1 MSRRLS
7 WWTLGHGWKAKEVV
21 GTTAWSCRQTSSFIW
36 KSGWFES
43 DFSFLGWKLDWFVG
57 RLEGWSRTSTPSP
70 GTLEGWSRTSTPLSG
85 TLEGSSRTSRRSSG
99 TLEGKTGI
107 RPLRP
112 GRRHLEV
119 GTSRPTSRRV
129 EVSSG
134 TSSLPAGTSSLPSG
148 RASIPS
154 AGVNFPDEPSRF
166 SEIFVDGSPGTV
178 ARPGEGVDVPG
189 ETVDGIDD
197 GATILDE
204 TSRVGADEDGFQETQ
219 RVDRILEAKFSME
232 VVVDPKRASMVR
244 TRRSMWPSPEEKR
257 GM

>member
-7 WWTLGHGWKAKEVV
+7 WWPLGHGWKAKEVV

-36 KSGWFES
+36 KSGGFKS

-70 GTLEGWSRTSTPLSG
+70 GTIEGSSRTSTPSSG
-85 TLEGSSRTSRRSSG
+85 TIEGSSRTSRRSSG
-99 TLEGKTGI
+99 ALEGKTGI

-112 GRRHLEV
+112 GRRHRDVE
-119 GTSRPTSRRV
+119 TSRPMSRRLD
-129 EVSSG
+129 VSSG
-134 TSSLPAGTSSLPSG
+134 TSSLPSGTSSLPSG
-148 RASIPS
+148 TSSVPS
-154 AGVNFPDEPSRF
+154 AGVDFPDEPSRLP
-166 SEIFVDGSPGTV
+166 EIFVDGSPGTV
-178 ARPGEGVDVPG
+178 ARPGGGVDVPG

-204 TSRVGADEDGFQETQ
+204 TSRGFDDEDGFQKKQ
-219 RVDRILEAKFSME
+219 RVDRMLEATFSMK

-244 TRRSMWPSPEEKR
+244 MRRSMWPSP
-257 GM
+257 